1 MKLSNLSIIFIIIML
16 PLSVVLSTYMQLQI
30 DVLLA
35 KENYSTKLLDSTYDG
50 ILSFEINSLSID
62 AAEGQS
68 VKSYVSN
75 AINTFF
81 NTMSINMGK
90 SGASNINVQTYVPA
104 ILFTTYDGYY
114 IYSPVKTSKVKRS
127 SNDDKGIATEDENG
141 EVFYEGVSGDPVTA
155 IKSESDGVEYDT
167 KSEKKLEYNYMVKP
181 FIYYSANYVKPG
193 DNIGDYNIVV
203 NYSLDNH
210 IALYGRYYD
219 KSGSSRTKRTITKS
233 GYLINLENTKVEIDG
248 NFYVKGSY
256 DTGGS
261 GTPATNRDF
270 PISYDQLDLN
280 EWINLMECSDANF
293 QRENNGACK
302 VVRNQDETYI
312 GESPYNQGYFID
324 SGARYIIR
332 GHRTSDKSVINN
344 YTLMNKVKNRD
355 NGGESIID
363 YTLSTHPNDIKV
375 EVNGINITDKDAK
388 EYYLKA
394 YFFSKWVNRELG
406 AGSEINGGKGIT
418 LNTINNVYNNNE
430 GNDQEW
436 RKAQILV
443 NNQGINEYTTQDSLF
458 NLESGDIKDDIDE
471 EESIFCQHKKQVIQN
486 SIQYNLNSAI
496 STYSRNYT
504 GSIDFS
510 MPVFSENDWN
520 KILGKVSMA
529 VFMQGLPCGT
539 STWGDYAIATST
551 NNKLF
556 VNENNL
562 LFVKNEGAKND
573 KESSYHKINCNK
585 LKEEISTDPN
595 ENIYGAM
602 SYEYAYDAK
611 EETALV
617 YALKEGSDYY
627 KYYKFKNDW
636 YDFRGVKVDKT
647 AEKNNLKNNAEK
659 LSSAYVKYKEEK
671 YTIKSY
677 FFSDGHIIYFFR
689 YSNIGDNGKLKRI
702 NKDLADGFDIL
713 ELVEDTSSG
722 DPVYKYSY
730 VGHASETI
738 NLYDHANVDCYWCMM
753 GANYEEFDFEDVRKN
768 SPYFSDD
775 DKKRANKM
783 AKAWYT
789 YIAKYKNN
797 QFKMTDSIQ
806 R

>member
-1 MKLSNLSIIFIIIML
+1 MLII
-16 PLSVVLSTYMQLQI
+16 
-30 DVLLA
+30 
-35 KENYSTKLLDSTYDG
+35 KNG
-50 ILSFEINSLSID
+50 NNSL
-62 AAEGQS
+62 
-68 VKSYVSN
+68 K
-75 AINTFF
+75 
-81 NTMSINMGK
+81 
-90 SGASNINVQTYVPA
+90 
-104 ILFTTYDGYY
+104 
-114 IYSPVKTSKVKRS
+114 
-127 SNDDKGIATEDENG
+127 
-141 EVFYEGVSGDPVTA
+141 
-155 IKSESDGVEYDT
+155 
-167 KSEKKLEYNYMVKP
+167 
-181 FIYYSANYVKPG
+181 
-193 DNIGDYNIVV
+193 DYNIVV

-219 KSGSSRTKRTITKS
+219 KSLVTKRTVTKS
-233 GYLINLENTKVEIDG
+233 GYLINLNNTKVEIDDISK
-248 NFYVKGSY
+248 FYVRGSY

-261 GTPATNRDF
+261 GISNPNRDF
-270 PISYDQLDLN
+270 QIGYNNLTDKD
-280 EWINLMECSDANF
+280 WITLIECSDANLVKDSSGY
-293 QRENNGACK
+293 R
-302 VVRNQDETYI
+302 VVRNLDETYM
-312 GESPYNQGYFID
+312 GDNNYNQGYIMD
-324 SGARYIIR
+324 GGAKYIIR
-332 GHRTSDKSVINN
+332 GHRKYNKSVLNN

-363 YTLSTHPNDIKV
+363 YTLSTNPDSIKLK
-375 EVNGINITDKDAK
+375 VNGIQITDKDAK

-406 AGSEINGGKGIT
+406 AESDINGGKGIT

-443 NNQGINEYTTQDSLF
+443 NNQGINDYTTEDSLF
-458 NLESGDIKDDIDE
+458 NLTSTDDKYNIE
-471 EESIFCQHKKQVIQN
+471 KEESIFYQHKKQVIQN

-496 STYSRNYT
+496 STYSDNYT

-510 MPVFSENDWN
+510 MPVFSEDDWN

-562 LFVKNEGAKND
+562 LFVKNESAKND

-585 LKEEISTDPN
+585 LKEEITTDLN

-636 YDFRGVKVDKT
+636 YDFRGVKVYKT
-647 AEKNNLKNNAEK
+647 AERNNLKNNAEK

-677 FFSDGHIIYFFR
+677 FFSDGHSIYFFR

-713 ELVEDTSSG
+713 ELVEDTSRG
-722 DPVYKYSY
+722 EPVYKYSY

-753 GANYEEFDFEDVRKN
+753 GANYEEFDFEKVMNDTTA
-768 SPYFSDD
+768 SSDD
-775 DKKRANKM
+775 RAKANKI

>member
-1 MKLSNLSIIFIIIML
+1 MLII
-16 PLSVVLSTYMQLQI
+16 
-30 DVLLA
+30 
-35 KENYSTKLLDSTYDG
+35 KNG
-50 ILSFEINSLSID
+50 NNSL
-62 AAEGQS
+62 
-68 VKSYVSN
+68 K
-75 AINTFF
+75 
-81 NTMSINMGK
+81 
-90 SGASNINVQTYVPA
+90 
-104 ILFTTYDGYY
+104 
-114 IYSPVKTSKVKRS
+114 
-127 SNDDKGIATEDENG
+127 
-141 EVFYEGVSGDPVTA
+141 
-155 IKSESDGVEYDT
+155 
-167 KSEKKLEYNYMVKP
+167 
-181 FIYYSANYVKPG
+181 
-193 DNIGDYNIVV
+193 DYNIVV

-219 KSGSSRTKRTITKS
+219 KSFNSGVTKRTVTKS
-233 GYLINLENTKVEIDG
+233 GYLINLNNTKVEIDDTSK
-248 NFYVKGSY
+248 FYVRGSY

-261 GTPATNRDF
+261 GISNPNRDF
-270 PISYDQLDLN
+270 QIGYNNLTDKD
-280 EWINLMECSDANF
+280 WITLIECSDANLVKDSSGY
-293 QRENNGACK
+293 R
-302 VVRNQDETYI
+302 VVRNLDETYM
-312 GESPYNQGYFID
+312 GYDNYNQGYIMD
-324 SGARYIIR
+324 GGAKYIIR
-332 GHRTSDKSVINN
+332 GHRTSNKSVVNN

-363 YTLSTHPNDIKV
+363 YTLSTNPDSIKLK
-375 EVNGINITDKDAK
+375 VNGIQITDKDAK

-406 AGSEINGGKGIT
+406 AESDINGGKGIT
-418 LNTINNVYNNNE
+418 LNTIQNVYD
-430 GNDQEW
+430 NDESGVQW
-436 RKAQILV
+436 RTAQILV
-443 NNQGINEYTTQDSLF
+443 NNQGINNYTTQDSLF
-458 NLESGDIKDDIDE
+458 NLESADVKDDIDR

-504 GSIDFS
+504 GSNDFS

-562 LFVKNEGAKND
+562 LFVKNEASKND
-573 KESSYHKINCNK
+573 KESSYHKINCSK
-585 LKEEISTDPN
+585 LKDEIDSSKD
-595 ENIYGAM
+595 IYAAM

-617 YALKEGSDYY
+617 YALKRGSDYI
-627 KYYKFKNDW
+627 KYYKFKDEW
-636 YDFRGVKVDKT
+636 YDYRGVKVYDT
-647 AEKNNLKNNAEK
+647 AEINNLENKAEI
-659 LSSAYVKYKEEK
+659 LSSAYIKYEGEQ

-677 FFSDGHIIYFFR
+677 FFSYGPTINDIHFFR
-689 YSNIGDNGKLKRI
+689 YSNIGDDGELKKI
-702 NKDLADGFDIL
+702 NKPLASGFNPMDTVDG
-713 ELVEDTSSG
+713 SSSSEE
-722 DPVYKYSY
+722 PVYKYSY

-753 GANYEEFDFEDVRKN
+753 GANYEEFNFEKVMKD
-768 SPYFSDD
+768 STASSDD
-775 DKKRANKM
+775 IAKAKKI